1 MMLDHSDYDLTLYF
15 HSEAL
20 RPSPGKQFHDDV
32 LSYSLRQSIDTI
44 TSLYVK
50 GFFPKGSIV
59 WINGDMPNAGMWAL
73 TDKSSHIRTYT
84 TPRPGWCRITR
95 TNVRFGPTSRD
106 TGSRAAKVFDL
117 TAHDMLEVPHSTIL
131 VNYVAKDTP
140 LQFQVDSNVKKSVNG
155 VVEWEPFTVIDL
167 PRHKANDRVTGNRLE
182 LADAHQRGFELMT
195 LGCSD
200 ERTEFAH
207 ANYDTF
213 RLGLKDKLLRG
224 ISDESSK
231 TNRAVDILINKIS
244 DGMHQRIIETG
255 IEFNYDEGD
264 EPHAQ

>member
-1 MMLDHSDYDLTLYF
+1 
-15 HSEAL
+15 
-20 RPSPGKQFHDDV
+20 
-32 LSYSLRQSIDTI
+32 
-44 TSLYVK
+44 
-50 GFFPKGSIV
+50 
-59 WINGDMPNAGMWAL
+59 
-73 TDKSSHIRTYT
+73 
-84 TPRPGWCRITR
+84 
-95 TNVRFGPTSRD
+95 
-106 TGSRAAKVFDL
+106 
-117 TAHDMLEVPHSTIL
+117 MLEVPHSTIL

-140 LQFQVDSNVKKSVNG
+140 LQFQVDGNVKKSVNG

-167 PRHKANDRVTGNRLE
+167 PRHTANDRVTNNRLE

-231 TNRAVDILINKIS
+231 TNKAVDILINKIS
-244 DGMHQRIIETG
+244 DGMHKRILETG
-255 IEFNYDEGD
+255 EEFDYDG
-264 EPHAQ
+264 AN